1 MKHEVEN
8 AHCYAILADEVKGA
22 SKKELLGASLR
33 YIHKGNVRE
42 RATVEARKPRHL
54 PNRSAFK

>member
-1 MKHEVEN
+1 MK
-8 AHCYAILADEVKGA
+8 DT

-42 RATVEARKPRHL
+42 
-54 PNRSAFK
+54 SAIDFIELQGMDAGTISEKLIKLLQPFELEPLKCVG